1 MGVGERPRW
10 GNDMSGYGAILI
22 YVAVSAVLAAA
33 ISMASEIMGSHA
45 PGGVKR
51 ESYESGI
58 LVDRPLSHFSVRF
71 YRVAM
76 LFLIFDVSV
85 MAIYPWAT
93 SMRAFHAAGFVKA
106 LFFMVVLAVGFAY
119 VWRRGG
125 FKWD

>member
-1 MGVGERPRW
+1 M
-10 GNDMSGYGAILI
+10 NGYGAILV
-22 YVAVSAVLAAA
+22 YLVVAAVMAAT
-33 ISMASEIMGSHA
+33 ISFSSERFGPRA
-45 PGGVKR
+45 PGGLKR

-58 LVDRPLSHFSVRF
+58 LPDRPVSHFSVRF

-93 SMRAFHAAGFVKA
+93 SIRAFHAAGFVKA
-106 LFFMVVLAVGFAY
+106 MFFMVVLAIGFAY

>member
-1 MGVGERPRW
+1 MLTH
-10 GNDMSGYGAILI
+10 YGAILV
-22 YVAVSAVLAAA
+22 YLLVSAAVAVT
-33 ISMASEIMGSHA
+33 ISFTSERFGPHA
-45 PGGVKR
+45 PGGLKKV
-51 ESYESGI
+51 SYESGI
-58 LVDRPLSHFSVRF
+58 VPDQPVSHFSVRF

-93 SMRAFHAAGFVKA
+93 SMRSFHAAGFVKA
-106 LFFMVVLAVGFAY
+106 LFFLLVMAVAFAY